1 MFEKG
6 DYIVYGNSGVCE
18 VMNIGPMEM
27 TGVKKGKLYYTLR
40 QVYSD
45 GGTIFT
51 PIDNEKIVMRTVFQK
66 AEVLS
71 LLDTIP
77 FIEPLEIDE
86 EKKREERYKDVLKAC
101 DFQKLMSLIKLILF
115 RKKTR
120 EEMGKKMASLD
131 ERYLKMA
138 EEALY
143 EELEISLSS
152 SREAVAKIVEEK
164 LEEEG
169 IPAEILRVS

>member
-27 TGVKKGKLYYTLR
+27 TGVTKGKLYYTLR

-51 PIDNEKIVMRTVFQK
+51 PIDNEKIVMRLVYGK
-66 AEVLS
+66 DEVLS
-71 LLDTIP
+71 LLGTISCT
-77 FIEPLEIDE
+77 ELLEIEE
-86 EKKREERYKDVLKAC
+86 EKKREEIYKEVLKVC
-101 DFQKLMSLIKLILF
+101 DFHKLISLIKLILF

-131 ERYLKMA
+131 ERYFKQT
-138 EEALY
+138 
-143 EELEISLSS
+143 SS
-152 SREAVAKIVEEK
+152 Y
-164 LEEEG
+164 
-169 IPAEILRVS
+169 